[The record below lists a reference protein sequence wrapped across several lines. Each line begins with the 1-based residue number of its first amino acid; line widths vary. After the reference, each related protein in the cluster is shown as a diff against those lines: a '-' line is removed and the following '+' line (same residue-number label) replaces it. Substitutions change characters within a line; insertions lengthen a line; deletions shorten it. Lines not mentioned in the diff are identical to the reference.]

1 MNLFR
6 LQIHPQHLASFKA
19 VAPVL
24 YLLTGGVIAAWAYF
38 SVASPQ
44 RVGHYLTLHQVL
56 ETLSIAVSALVFA
69 VGWKAHSLNPQRNV
83 LILAC
88 GFLGVAI
95 LDFSHMLSFA
105 GMPDYITPNSVAK
118 GINFWLPARYLGGSD
133 ASGGGGAALARARRC
148 SSTWPWQ
155 IFGAGAGTG
164 RCRSHPR
171 RCVLVSTVVP
181 ADL

>member
-1 MNLFR
+1 MNPFR

-24 YLLTGGVIAAWAYF
+24 YVLTGGVIAAWAYF

-56 ETLSIAVSALVFA
+56 ETLSIAVSALVFP

-88 GFLGVAI
+88 GF
-95 LDFSHMLSFA
+95 
-105 GMPDYITPNSVAK
+105 
-118 GINFWLPARYLGGSD
+118 FWAWRSWIFRTCCHL
-133 ASGGGGAALARARRC
+133 LA
-148 SSTWPWQ
+148 
-155 IFGAGAGTG
+155 
-164 RCRSHPR
+164 CRTTSR
-171 RCVLVSTVVP
+171 QTR
-181 ADL
+181 

>member
-1 MNLFR
+1 MRPALAACASSVRRGPLLGFDLLQVVGPVQESSVPGHAAIPLRRSSQIHPAPMNLIR

-24 YLLTGGVIAAWAYF
+24 SLLTGGVIAAWVYF

-88 GFLGVAI
+88 GTSYYSGC
-95 LDFSHMLSFA
+95 
-105 GMPDYITPNSVAK
+105 TAK
-118 GINFWLPARYLGGSD
+118 YWIE
-133 ASGGGGAALARARRC
+133 ALAGLPCSVEVASEYRYRAAYAL
-148 SSTWPWQ
+148 SL
-155 IFGAGAGTG
+155 I
-164 RCRSHPR
+164 HI
-171 RCVLVSTVVP
+171 
-181 ADL
+181 

>member
-1 MNLFR
+1 MPFLVRHALAWLCKYLETGRCGGNLLQVVGPVQESAVSGHTAIPPRRLSQTHPAPMNLFR

-19 VAPVL
+19 LAPVL

-88 GFLGVAI
+88 GF
-95 LDFSHMLSFA
+95 
-105 GMPDYITPNSVAK
+105 
-118 GINFWLPARYLGGSD
+118 FWAWRSWIFRTCCHL
-133 ASGGGGAALARARRC
+133 LA
-148 SSTWPWQ
+148 
-155 IFGAGAGTG
+155 
-164 RCRSHPR
+164 CRTTSR
-171 RCVLVSTVVP
+171 QTR
-181 ADL
+181 

>member
-1 MNLFR
+1 MPFWVHRAFAGRASILRQCPLLGFNLLQVVGPVQELAIVGCTAIPPRRLSPNHPAPMNLFR
-6 LQIHPQHLASFKA
+6 LQIHPQHLASFKTL
-19 VAPVL
+19 APVL

-88 GFLGVAI
+88 GF
-95 LDFSHMLSFA
+95 
-105 GMPDYITPNSVAK
+105 
-118 GINFWLPARYLGGSD
+118 FWAWRSWIFRTCCHL
-133 ASGGGGAALARARRC
+133 LA
-148 SSTWPWQ
+148 
-155 IFGAGAGTG
+155 
-164 RCRSHPR
+164 CRTTSR
-171 RCVLVSTVVP
+171 QTR
-181 ADL
+181 